1 MRRGPRD
8 EPWEGGG
15 HVPWR
20 LDKTILGKTVQQP
33 RKSQEAWLSLERA
46 RVCTEWFGV
55 LQERSPRAETSA
67 PVLRDG
73 MAGSLGELC
82 QAQVSSM
89 TLLLG
94 NIPNCLYCYLVLEIH
109 NGESL
114 MF

>member
-1 MRRGPRD
+1 MRRGPRN

-15 HVPWR
+15 HVPWH
-20 LDKTILGKTVQQP
+20 LDKTILGNTVQQP
-33 RKSQEAWLSLERA
+33 RESQEAWLSLERA
-46 RVCTEWFGV
+46 CVCTEWFGV

-82 QAQVSSM
+82 QAQVSST